1 MVIAII
7 FHIGIMIIERYL
19 YLARTSQALKLAI
32 ARMSLK
38 PEAEPNIKWDRP
50 LQLKLL
56 LHLILLI
63 NLLYIVFWYFPINST
78 KFATGDSYCKEIY
91 DTTKCNNFQINISL
105 QFFYLLYVVYLTI
118 VSLQLKYGLPSFRSG
133 SFPLMKSTSRASKL
147 MFQFYR
153 GIPFL
158 FEIRTLVDWVF
169 TLTTLDLFQWLKFEN
184 LYAQLYINQCNSKGY
199 LARVRGSPI
208 GTGSKLSMGCCSLVV
223 IFAIILAP
231 LILFSSLNPVVE
243 FNRVKS
249 ISVQIGIIMNDNYF
263 NLYSASR
270 VSDIHSI
277 TDDEWE
283 VNSFNLLDGIDSNDK
298 EVMQVISMPTT
309 SDSLW
314 DITPHS
320 FSQLCGS
327 FDKTLK
333 ENNADAVFH
342 MSHTYTRKYP
352 VNVPKVSQEFSYKL
366 SNGQIFELNQT
377 VCSNVSVLFTYPNL
391 PVTVVWLPSSGENM
405 SPDVINDE
413 KRKKNIVLRK
423 LEDSFGYYYWEVGIV
438 NKEKVLDGLQL
449 FTISEKYS
457 PMTFSFSV
465 VTFYI
470 SVVGLAGRLL
480 RWVLAGP
487 VNFIMTEMP
496 NPEPLINMCNGVYL
510 SRMTGDLLREEELY
524 YELVDIIRSPE
535 MLKTITGKSSIKE
548 KID

>member
-1 MVIAII
+1 M
-7 FHIGIMIIERYL
+7 F
-19 YLARTSQALKLAI
+19 
-32 ARMSLK
+32 
-38 PEAEPNIKWDRP
+38 
-50 LQLKLL
+50 
-56 LHLILLI
+56 
-63 NLLYIVFWYFPINST
+63 YF
-78 KFATGDSYCKEIY
+78 
-91 DTTKCNNFQINISL
+91 
-105 QFFYLLYVVYLTI
+105 LYVVYLMI
-118 VSLQLKYGLPSFRSG
+118 VSLQLKFGLPSFRSG
-133 SFPLMKSTSRASKL
+133 SFPLMKSTSRPSKL

-199 LARVRGSPI
+199 LSRVRGSPI
-208 GTGSKLSMGCCSLVV
+208 GTGSKLSMGCCSLVI

-243 FNRVKS
+243 FNKVKS
-249 ISVQIGIIMNDNYF
+249 LSVQIGIIMDENYF
-263 NLYSASR
+263 NFYSASR

-277 TDDEWE
+277 TDSEWE
-283 VNSFNLLDGIDSNDK
+283 TNKFNSLDGIDSNDK

-320 FSQLCGS
+320 YNQLCSS
-327 FDKTLK
+327 FEKTLK
-333 ENNADAVFH
+333 ESSSEAILH
-342 MSHTYTRKYP
+342 MSHTYTRRYP

-366 SNGQIFELNQT
+366 THSQTSSLNHT
-377 VCSNVSVLFTYPNL
+377 VCSNISVIFNYPSL
-391 PVTVVWLPSSGENM
+391 PVFVVWLPSSGENM
-405 SPDVINDE
+405 SPDVINDHDSM
-413 KRKKNIVLRK
+413 KNIVLKK
-423 LEDSFGYYYWEVGIV
+423 LEDDFGYYYWEVGILSA
-438 NKEKVLDGLQL
+438 EELQGLQF

-535 MLKTITGKSSIKE
+535 MLKTITGRSSIKE
-548 KID
+548 KTE